1 LRRYVSVLSVLA
13 IFAVAL
19 LAAGCGKTGEK
30 PAAMPAAAAPAV
42 DISTL
47 PDYLRYPGATA
58 VERMALNTEDSKG
71 TSWTLVSAD
80 PGPRIEEWYQASVE
94 KAGWV
99 KDPEGGKVGLL
110 EWMKPDKTEVI
121 KMMVYEKD
129 GKSNISITQALN
141 LKP

>member
-1 LRRYVSVLSVLA
+1 MKRYVSILSVLA
-13 IFAVAL
+13 LAAVAL
-19 LAAGCGKTGEK
+19 FAAGCGSAEEK
-30 PAAMPAAAAPAV
+30 PAAKPAEAPPV

-47 PDYLRYPGATA
+47 PEYLRYPGATA
-58 VERMALNTEDSKG
+58 TERVEINAEDSKG
-71 TSWTLVSAD
+71 TSWTLVSAA
-80 PGPRIEEWYQASVE
+80 PRAQVEEWYRASVE

-99 KDPEGGKVGLL
+99 KDPEGRKVGML

-129 GKSNISITQALN
+129 GKSHISITQALN

>member
-1 LRRYVSVLSVLA
+1 MKRYVCVLSVLML
-13 IFAVAL
+13 AVAL
-19 LAAGCGKTGEK
+19 FAAGCGKAEEK
-30 PAAMPAAAAPAV
+30 PVAKPAEAPPV

-47 PDYLRYPGATA
+47 AEYLRYPGATA

-80 PGPRIEEWYQASVE
+80 PRAQIEEWYRASVD

-99 KDPEGGKVGLL
+99 KDPDGGKVGLL
-110 EWMKPDKTEVI
+110 EWIKPDKTEVI

-129 GKSNISITQALN
+129 GKTNISITQALN